1 MCCRKELKFGLCLE
15 GTCNFALR
23 GGGLISTFC
32 SSQRCAINFSN
43 SNFSKRLQLAPR
55 KREKCTVLAEEDE
68 KDGRVIKAFNWDLR
82 VLAKAQLCYIPH
94 AWSDQWICAVSVL
107 Y

>member
-1 MCCRKELKFGLCLE
+1 M
-15 GTCNFALR
+15 
-23 GGGLISTFC
+23 
-32 SSQRCAINFSN
+32 
-43 SNFSKRLQLAPR
+43 
-55 KREKCTVLAEEDE
+55 LAEEDE

-82 VLAKAQLCYIPH
+82 VLAKAQLCYVPR